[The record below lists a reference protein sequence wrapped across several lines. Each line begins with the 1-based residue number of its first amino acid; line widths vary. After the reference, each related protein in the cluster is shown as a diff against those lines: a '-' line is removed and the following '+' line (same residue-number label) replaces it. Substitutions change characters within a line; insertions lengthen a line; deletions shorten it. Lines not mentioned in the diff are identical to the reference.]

1 MPEYIGYLQR
11 TEKNGVVEFE
21 TIGEVLGS
29 KYYVIVKIPKDILN
43 SKCFELDN
51 FLKEIN
57 ISAGEIFEDEI
68 KEAKNKLINGSGE
81 INNPTGIIKSEMENN
96 MTRPSGTKNK
106 KQPVK
111 AISKINIT
119 SHSEIP
125 GQSFV
130 PGELQESKSDQSIKE
145 VLLLI
150 VDALYEKDGNAATW
164 QPIREKIEAL

>member
-81 INNPTGIIKSEMENN
+81 INNPTGIIKSEMEN
-96 MTRPSGTKNK
+96 KH
-106 KQPVK
+106 VK
-111 AISKINIT
+111 T
-119 SHSEIP
+119 SR
-125 GQSFV
+125 
-130 PGELQESKSDQSIKE
+130 
-145 VLLLI
+145 
-150 VDALYEKDGNAATW
+150 N
-164 QPIREKIEAL
+164 